1 MVDSVKNYGITG
13 VSANV
18 ELGKS
23 GNKIIG
29 SDSSQ
34 ISLTQSDGS
43 TVLNAEI
50 SDGTEATHAVTK
62 SQLDSITDPQIKMAK
77 KTVSYN
83 SGTISIGT
91 FSANA
96 FILSVSVEK
105 TAGNWTNYSSATEIT
120 VGDSSDNDRL
130 FSGFDP
136 SGSQV
141 HDETNHKYSAETEV
155 NAYVTQGTAS
165 AGSATVAIYYSGQFE
180 AS

>member
-1 MVDSVKNYGITG
+1 MVDSVKNYGIAG
-13 VSANV
+13 VSATV

-23 GNKIIG
+23 GNKIVG

-34 ISLTQSDGS
+34 VSLTQSDGS

-50 SDGTEATHAVTK
+50 ADGTDATHAVTK
-62 SQLDSITDPQIKMAK
+62 SQLDGITDPQVKIAK

-83 SGTISIGT
+83 SGTESIGT
-91 FSANA
+91 FKANA
-96 FILSVSVEK
+96 FILHVSVEK
-105 TAGNWTNYSSATEIT
+105 TAGNWTDYSSATEIT

-141 HDETNHKYSAETEV
+141 QDETNHKYSADTEV
-155 NAYVTQGTAS
+155 NAYVTQGSAS
-165 AGSATVAIYYSGQFE
+165 AGSAIVAIYYTGQFE